1 MRFAVDRSLLEHDDA
16 WCRNVR
22 CWFRGFHKAKSSL
35 INGLELGELVD
46 HPPLST
52 ADSVKV
58 RPLSTRGSSAQLHAS
73 GCTIHAGGRCETAVN
88 SWAVLLMLN
97 EIFLW
102 GQTGISI
109 FCSSFLGGD
118 KMEDKFAWS
127 SYICHECGRLRRW
140 QQAGSSQ
147 GDASVEP
154 GIQNWMSFQL
164 SLDRCCDHG
173 NFMASPWG
181 CQSRASTS
189 QRHKFGILMIGR
201 TTSSPSGELAWM
213 PERFPASPGSGVG

>member
-1 MRFAVDRSLLEHDDA
+1 MGTAPFTKLSHWSSTSPSFDFSMRFAVDRSLLEQHGDA

-97 EIFLW
+97 EMFFG

-118 KMEDKFAWS
+118 KMEGTFAWS
-127 SYICHECGRLRRW
+127 LYICHECGRLRRW

-154 GIQNWMSFQL
+154 GIQNWVSFQP
-164 SLDRCCDHG
+164 SLDWE
-173 NFMASPWG
+173 S
-181 CQSRASTS
+181 
-189 QRHKFGILMIGR
+189 
-201 TTSSPSGELAWM
+201 
-213 PERFPASPGSGVG
+213 

>member
-1 MRFAVDRSLLEHDDA
+1 MGTAPFTKLSHWSSTSPSFDFSMRFAVDRSLLEHGDA

-22 CWFRGFHKAKSSL
+22 CWFRGFQKAKSSL

-97 EIFLW
+97 EMFFG

-118 KMEDKFAWS
+118 KMEGTFAWS
-127 SYICHECGRLRRW
+127 LYICHECGRLSRW
-140 QQAGSSQ
+140 
-147 GDASVEP
+147 
-154 GIQNWMSFQL
+154 
-164 SLDRCCDHG
+164 
-173 NFMASPWG
+173 
-181 CQSRASTS
+181 
-189 QRHKFGILMIGR
+189 
-201 TTSSPSGELAWM
+201 
-213 PERFPASPGSGVG
+213 